1 MSLMDRAK
9 EALAKGS
16 QGVQKSLGLRTEQE
30 TENQG
35 LLRNLQSSVSEAV
48 TLTWQQRLMG
58 FAACAGLGL
67 LCFLIASISM
77 LRPVKFATAFTM
89 GNILL
94 VGSSFF
100 LAGPAKQFKMMTKG
114 GRLWASAGFVGSM
127 ILTLFVAFR
136 FRSIFLT
143 LPCLAVELFCML
155 YYLASYVPFGQ
166 QMLRSA
172 CTRCCGDTFDFEV

>member
-48 TLTWQQRLMG
+48 TLVRSPQPPERSGRAAPGAPCTQRPPDRAAPSPDLAVRLVTLLAMLLRTSLCFGSQTWQQRLMG

-67 LCFLIASISM
+67 LCFLIGA
-77 LRPVKFATAFTM
+77 
-89 GNILL
+89 
-94 VGSSFF
+94 
-100 LAGPAKQFKMMTKG
+100 
-114 GRLWASAGFVGSM
+114 WA
-127 ILTLFVAFR
+127 R
-136 FRSIFLT
+136 
-143 LPCLAVELFCML
+143 
-155 YYLASYVPFGQ
+155 
-166 QMLRSA
+166 A
-172 CTRCCGDTFDFEV
+172 CGWL